1 MHYLAVK
8 GNAQC
13 LLVPALLPSVLLLYL
28 VLGNF
33 CAVGVVGARF
43 CAVVVVD
50 A

>member
-13 LLVPALLPSVLLLYL
+13 LLVPALLPSVLLYL